1 MLPISLTQKS
11 ITISD
16 SWNGAWN
23 DADGSSDTN
32 AYCADP
38 SSWDPPNDPD
48 TASWCRFGQN
58 GYFPLCQ
65 VQPAA
70 APAPGSLVQYVWGTG
85 ATSSFRIQICVD
97 HIVSVSLSRRPLRL
111 ADQKRISPQDT
122 IYFQDDRLWI
132 AYGGQYRCDAASGG
146 LYSGRW

>member
-1 MLPISLTQKS
+1 MQTQGGFVWTDES
-11 ITISD
+11 QVDYVNWDPGEPNGWNGATLED
-16 SWNGAWN
+16 HVAMVFFTEYSWNGAWN

-38 SSWDPPNDPD
+38 SSWDTPNDPD

-65 VQPAA
+65 VQPSA

-97 HIVSVSLSRRPLRL
+97 HI
-111 ADQKRISPQDT
+111 DT
-122 IYFQDDRLWI
+122 IYFQDDRMWI
-132 AYGGQYRCDAASGG
+132 AYGGQ
-146 LYSGRW
+146 